1 MANTLRTRFGY
12 LPSLG
17 QHQRANASHLRLH
30 RPAERA
36 PKPNPPSQPR
46 PRTRRAYHLTHAK
59 GWRMDRH
66 QRPPARRSWRNVRRA
81 RTLCAEASR
90 KAGRSVQ
97 VVKHTSKRVFISA
110 RYTMVF
116 IEIGTLVSRGLA
128 LGTLV

>member
-46 PRTRRAYHLTHAK
+46 PRTRRAYHLAHAK
-59 GWRMDRH
+59 GRRIDRH
-66 QRPPARRSWRNVRRA
+66 QRPPARRSWRDVRRT
-81 RTLCAEASR
+81 RTLRAAVP
-90 KAGRSVQ
+90 GRMHYQKVTLEGTYFSK
-97 VVKHTSKRVFISA
+97 VKIV
-110 RYTMVF
+110 
-116 IEIGTLVSRGLA
+116 
-128 LGTLV
+128 